1 MTTYYDYLRQRL
13 QAAPATNPAQ
23 LEHLIHAERNA
34 LWQRIASNPL
44 YDEQTRMGALA
55 AFDEAAARVFSE
67 HAARLDTAAE
77 DIPNILTRRAP
88 QHAEPAADQPIRP
101 RSILRDVLF
110 LVIGMALGF
119 AAGYFVK
126 AGLGPVLSSS
136 AAAPDNALGIQGL
149 SASQRSFKF
158 VRSNPSALEGEIT
171 VEYAGSAPTGATCT
185 VDATYRQILEYVRF
199 NESCETVAF
208 KFRPLPDLW
217 QDFNYLE
224 GYVVFTAAI
233 TSPAGARW
241 EGSASVYF
249 SINGTT

>member
-13 QAAPATNPAQ
+13 LAAPAASPAQ
-23 LEHLIHAERNA
+23 LEHMIHAERNA

-67 HAARLDTAAE
+67 QSNPHGPPSD
-77 DIPNILTRRAP
+77 DIPSILTRGTTHR
-88 QHAEPAADQPIRP
+88 AEPVAEPPVRA

-110 LVIGMALGF
+110 FVLGAALGL
-119 AAGYFVK
+119 AAGYFAK
-126 AGLGPVLSSS
+126 ASLGPAHSS
-136 AAAPDNALGIQGL
+136 AGPDNALGIQGL
-149 SASQRSFKF
+149 SASQKSFKF
-158 VRSNPSALEGEIT
+158 VRGNPSALEGEIT
-171 VEYAGSAPTGATCT
+171 VDYAASPPSGATCT

-199 NESCETVAF
+199 NESCQTVAF
-208 KFRPLPDLW
+208 KFRPLPELW
-217 QDFNYLE
+217 QNFNYLE

-233 TSPAGARW
+233 TSPAGGQW